1 MLKTLVIT
9 PNEKTFEFGSLLA
22 VASWGSLAW
31 AFGCEF
37 AYSGFT
43 VSSRNWDLRRGL
55 RGIRSIRAKCSA
67 EEVKVDPMSESP
79 QCPEC
84 SSIRLYKDGLRYLP
98 RGASVQR
105 WLCRDCGFHNAK
117 RNILSF
123 LLPLTI
129 PGHWDLNPCPSGD
142 VTRSSTF
149 FLFVCMCLLSLGGI
163 GFSGECA
170 VLHFS
175 DN

>member
-22 VASWGSLAW
+22 VARAEARRREHSYVNPPIRAL
-31 AFGCEF
+31 
-37 AYSGFT
+37 

-98 RGASVQR
+98 RGASVQ
-105 WLCRDCGFHNAK
+105 
-117 RNILSF
+117 
-123 LLPLTI
+123 
-129 PGHWDLNPCPSGD
+129 
-142 VTRSSTF
+142 
-149 FLFVCMCLLSLGGI
+149 
-163 GFSGECA
+163 
-170 VLHFS
+170 
-175 DN
+175 